1 MFRNDRRTRQVEQKL
16 RMPELPFHINICR
29 ELTKDKWFDMDNEQK
44 GAKMAFAGTR
54 SLLFWCRQQ
63 TEGYKKVN
71 VFNMSSS
78 WRDGLAFCAII
89 HRYRP
94 DLM

>member
-1 MFRNDRRTRQVEQKL
+1 
-16 RMPELPFHINICR
+16 MPELSFHKNVCKV
-29 ELTKDKWFDMDNEQK
+29 LTEGNWSDMENEQK
-44 GAKMAFAGTR
+44 AAKMAFSGTR
-54 SLLFWCRQQ
+54 SLLLWCRQQ
-63 TEGYKKVN
+63 TEGYSEVN
-71 VFNMSSS
+71 VFNMSTS

>member
-1 MFRNDRRTRQVEQKL
+1 MEQDPKA
-16 RMPELPFHINICR
+16 
-29 ELTKDKWFDMDNEQK
+29 
-44 GAKMAFAGTR
+44 AKTSFSGTR

-63 TEGYKKVN
+63 TESYNDVN
-71 VFNMSSS
+71 VFNMSTS